1 MIIKKINP
9 VVKGAILMSVWIF
22 VIITFILP
30 YVMQLIGSKDNYFD
44 HFWARVSINIFVCT
58 IFGIYIAYTNNKKK
72 AKKQING

>member
-1 MIIKKINP
+1 MFIKKMKP
-9 VVKGAILMSVWIF
+9 VTKGAILMSVWMF

-44 HFWARVSINIFVCT
+44 HFWVRVPINIFVCT